1 MSPTP
6 RRGLFLHRRHGA
18 ALAIRGAY
26 TTHRWSIWVVHL
38 LDGTVLRFA
47 FGEVRAI
54 RFVDW
59 PDTEC
64 GFRSKAIT
72 HSGRKRSP
80 IPGFPITPP
89 GGLLATA

>member
-1 MSPTP
+1 VGTSRLP
-6 RRGLFLHRRHGA
+6 A
-18 ALAIRGAY
+18 ELADILNLETSWG
-26 TTHRWSIWVVHL
+26 
-38 LDGTVLRFA
+38 
-47 FGEVRAI
+47 
-54 RFVDW
+54 
-59 PDTEC
+59 C